1 MVKPSSLLVLDEP
14 TNHLDIPSKEMLEV
28 WFMFSVILW
37 FSTVIF
43 NECSGAK
50 PHDYF
55 NHLMIYQEAINEYQ
69 GTVITVSH
77 DRYFI
82 KQIVNRV
89 VEDKDSNLQD
99 YAGDYNVSPPPSL
112 FSLKRTA

>member
-1 MVKPSSLLVLDEP
+1 
-14 TNHLDIPSKEMLEV
+14 
-28 WFMFSVILW
+28 MFW

-43 NECSGAK
+43 KECSGTK
-50 PHDYF
+50 PHDHF
-55 NHLMIYQEAINEYQ
+55 NHLMIYQEAINEYK

-89 VEDKDSNLQD
+89 VEVKGSNLQD

-112 FSLKRTA
+112 FSLKRIA